1 MNRRRYQPFSDDA
14 KGPIPVGPAVQH
26 QLSPG
31 GPMSGLQALGFT
43 SDESGQDLAEYAL
56 LIGLIAI
63 VVIGAVTAFGGGL
76 VGLFNNIV
84 ATLPFGS

>member
-1 MNRRRYQPFSDDA
+1 MA
-14 KGPIPVGPAVQH
+14 GPLAGSLA
-26 QLSPG
+26 
-31 GPMSGLQALGFT
+31 

-63 VVIGAVTAFGGGL
+63 VVIGAVAAFGGGL